1 VGRKP
6 VEPKAAKPKATEPK
20 AAKMTYMQLRRAC
33 IAAAEREAADECL
46 SQYELE
52 QLLSEFS

>member
-1 VGRKP
+1 M
-6 VEPKAAKPKATEPK
+6 EPKAAKPKATEPK